1 VPAKGE
7 VQVIYGLNFPDKF
20 ERVLAKILCV
30 QMKDTKNCKNPPNIS
45 YHDKIED
52 RPTNLMKDFPGHKDE
67 DYPSGMISIS
77 KYLPLTNLI
86 LRCLEVNKDHMTK
99 HRLQTLNML
108 VTFRQYIQFH
118 IQSMKCQLHS
128 SMRKRVNIF
137 ETVIKQGRRDKETT
151 KEWAENFGGA
161 KHADMELKAE
171 ESTGEVYKHK

>member
-1 VPAKGE
+1 VFVPAAGE
-7 VQVIYGLNFPDKF
+7 VQVIYGLNFSDKF

-30 QMKDTKNCKNPPNIS
+30 QMKNPPLIT
-45 YHDKIED
+45 YHEKVED
-52 RPTNLMKDFPGHKDE
+52 RPTNLSKDFPNHKDE
-67 DYPSGMISIS
+67 DYTSGMISIS
-77 KYLPLTNLI
+77 KYRILPLTNL
-86 LRCLEVNKDHMTK
+86 LLCYLEVNKDHMTK

-151 KEWAENFGGA
+151 KEWAEKSRRSQH
-161 KHADMELKAE
+161 KHADIELKAE
-171 ESTGEVYKHK
+171 AKTGEVYKHK